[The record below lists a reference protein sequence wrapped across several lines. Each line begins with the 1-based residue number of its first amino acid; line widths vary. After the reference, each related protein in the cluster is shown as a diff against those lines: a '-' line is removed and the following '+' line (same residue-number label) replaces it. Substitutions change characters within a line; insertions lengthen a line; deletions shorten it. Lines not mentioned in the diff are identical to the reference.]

1 MAPAQRVGVGP
12 GCLRQLLVIA
22 GAAGR
27 AAPPPR
33 PASCQRLPAPSSRDR
48 LVAGRPSWR
57 SGHPSARGAAARR
70 RGGAAARRLSHLP
83 PAPCTRSRVTRRR
96 PPELLARGQPAA
108 PGAPGEPSPAALAA
122 LGRTPRP
129 TAPFSPGP
137 PVQRLGEYLAG
148 RARCSLS
155 HRGRAAGPCLR
166 TRGSTA
172 MSLRTH
178 RDTAP
183 GPGPRGTRAAGVRR
197 LWAVGDGRWPIS
209 ADRRKRCSPLRGPL
223 RRRR

>member
-70 RGGAAARRLSHLP
+70 RGGE
-83 PAPCTRSRVTRRR
+83 APV
-96 PPELLARGQPAA
+96 APAA
-108 PGAPGEPSPAALAA
+108 CTMHQVKGHAPQAAGAACARPAS
-122 LGRTPRP
+122 R
-129 TAPFSPGP
+129 
-137 PVQRLGEYLAG
+137 AG
-148 RARCSLS
+148 RA
-155 HRGRAAGPCLR
+155 GRAEPSCACGAG
-166 TRGSTA
+166 TDTTA
-172 MSLRTH
+172 HGALQPRPPRPAPGRVSRRSRALLPQPSWPGGWAVPPDPRIDSDVATH
-178 RDTAP
+178 TPRY
-183 GPGPRGTRAAGVRR
+183 GPGPRAPRHSRCRR
-197 LWAVGDGRWPIS
+197 P
-209 ADRRKRCSPLRGPL
+209 
-223 RRRR
+223 